1 MLDRDKDVAYVLLE
15 DELRPDPEGWSLM
28 FQPPDVPTRVD
39 LFWNE
44 DDRLNMLTIENSSD
58 RLSREAL
65 DAAVPFTPL
74 G

>member
-44 DDRLNMLTIENSSD
+44 DDRLNMITIENASD